1 MQKLPQEISPCP
13 IVEVTI
19 EIKFSTKLPH
29 NAIVGIVYNAF
40 KDEFSNIESLPIS
53 QIPEEIRLNDPN
65 FKFKVFHRFAG
76 VIYSIQVGFD
86 VITLHCNSPYSGWGK
101 FFPEI
106 TKFIERVKSTN
117 IISHVVSVSLR
128 YINFFQ
134 DDIFKN
140 TNVSIEIMGNKVE
153 DGKSVMRFELPHGEY
168 IQVYQIANNTE
179 IEDQK
184 KGVRM
189 SGSLLDI
196 TIIQESPQN
205 FFEKSNEIIDKM
217 HTEEKN
223 IFFGLLNK
231 DFLLKLNPSYKL

>member
-1 MQKLPQEISPCP
+1 MQKLPQQISPCP

-76 VIYSIQVGFD
+76 DIYSIQVGFD
-86 VITLHCNSPYSGWGK
+86 VITLHCNSPYSGWGN

-106 TKFIERVKSTN
+106 TNFIERVKSTN
-117 IISHVVSVSLR
+117 IINHVVSVSLR

-184 KGVRM
+184 KGVRR

-217 HTEEKN
+217 HMEEKN

-231 DFLLKLNPSYKL
+231 DFLLKLNPSYKP